1 MLNRRYLPATVILLS
16 FFSISLRAV
25 TVNRLNGGAS
35 LVYADFSIPG
45 PVVPLELVR
54 TYNSITGVNEQS
66 GWNGAFGWGW
76 TVPFE
81 TSLTITPE
89 HHVLLRDGVT
99 GNTVLFKPE
108 KEDPKIREEFMQR
121 MKRAYF
127 ERKTNKK
134 LTDPQLAKMQLPDR
148 IVSRLKGDPQFRME
162 LASKFGVKGNIP
174 PGEVLISSEFGYQTL
189 QFKNNSWLRDKD
201 GITQYFDSNGR
212 LSRQRDKNG
221 FYQDYKYS
229 NSQKLQIAEISTQD
243 NASTLRFSWKQ
254 DRVIEVVDNRNRR
267 AKYNYDSS
275 GDLIEVTD
283 SARQVYLYKYE
294 NKKFP
299 HLLTKVEY
307 VSESKPGAM
316 VYRELK
322 YDDNGLVVSHRERD
336 GVETA
341 YTYGKQPNDPENN
354 FWTRSVAKGP
364 TTSEDQYDEFFIKA
378 RSDGSKY
385 LYKQETKLN
394 GVTTVT
400 LFTPCCGKPTQI
412 TKNGEVTNFK
422 YYENGL
428 LAEKTG
434 PKEDIRL
441 EYDPQW
447 KKVTK
452 VNQAGFISEYEYD
465 NHGNLI
471 KGSNSH
477 NEKVSLKYDKLGRI
491 TEMNDPAG
499 QQISFKYGD
508 QGKPILI
515 ADKKVG
521 TIRVEYDAEG
531 HIKKTETAVAKE
543 KGRKPTQLK
552 SQEVVRR
559 VMQGFQHLLDI
570 IRPAGVNLLAG

>member
-1 MLNRRYLPATVILLS
+1 MGVPQKFVAIAFFCS
-16 FFSISLRAV
+16 FSIVSHAV

-54 TYNSITGVNEQS
+54 TYNSITAVNEVS

-81 TSLTITPE
+81 TSLTITAE

-108 KEDPKIREEFMQR
+108 KDDPKVREEFMAR

-127 ERKTNKK
+127 ERKTNRK
-134 LTDPQLAKMQLPDR
+134 LSDSQLAKMQLPDR
-148 IVSRLKGDPQFRME
+148 IVSKLKGDPQFRME

-174 PGEVLISSEFGYQTL
+174 PGEILVSSEFGYQTL
-189 QFKNNSWLRDKD
+189 QFKNDLWIREKD
-201 GITQYFDSNGR
+201 GITQYFDNNGR

-229 NSQKLQIAEISTQD
+229 GSQKLQVTEIATQD
-243 NASTLRFSWKQ
+243 NASTLRFTWKQ
-254 DRVIEVVDNRNRR
+254 DRVIEVIDNRNQR
-267 AKYNYDSS
+267 AKYNYDAQ
-275 GDLIEVTD
+275 GNLVEVTD
-283 SARQVYLYKYE
+283 SARQVYGYKYE
-294 NKKFP
+294 NKRFP
-299 HLLTKVEY
+299 HLLTKVDY
-307 VSESKPGAM
+307 VSESKPGSP
-316 VYRELK
+316 VFRELR
-322 YDDNGLVVSHRERD
+322 YDDNGLVVFHHEKD
-336 GVETA
+336 GVDTD

-354 FWTRSVAKGP
+354 FWTKSVAKGP
-364 TTSEDQYDEFFIKA
+364 NVNDEQYDEFFIKA
-378 RSDGSKY
+378 RTDGTKY
-385 LYKQETKLN
+385 LYKQETRLN

-400 LFTPCCGKPTQI
+400 LFTPCCGRPTQI

-422 YYENGL
+422 YYDNGL
-428 LAEKTG
+428 LAEKVN

-441 EYDPQW
+441 EYDPRW

-452 VNQAGFISEYEYD
+452 VSQSGFSSEYEYD
-465 NHGNLI
+465 DHGNLV

-491 TEMNDPAG
+491 TEMNDLRG
-499 QQISFKYGD
+499 QEITFKYGD

-521 TIRVEYDAEG
+521 TIRVEYDGEG
-531 HIKKTETAVAKE
+531 RIRKTETAVSKE
-543 KGRKPTQLK
+543 VGRKPTQLK

-559 VMQGFQHLLDI
+559 VMQGFQHLLDV
-570 IRPAGVNLLAG
+570 IRPAGVNLLAS